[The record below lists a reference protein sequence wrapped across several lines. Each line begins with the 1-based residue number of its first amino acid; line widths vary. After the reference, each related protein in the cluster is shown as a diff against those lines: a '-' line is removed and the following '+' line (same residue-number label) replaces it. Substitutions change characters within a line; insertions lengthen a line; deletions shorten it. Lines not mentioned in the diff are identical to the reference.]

1 METVPNSPDSSV
13 GHLSNTRLRRRK
25 RGRVLRALLIALLT
39 WELVAWG
46 AARFLMARSELVSA
60 DVLVLLSGAADYA
73 ERAREAAELWREQ
86 RAPRI
91 LVTNDGTRGPWSE
104 TQQRN
109 LFFFERSVA
118 ELQREG
124 VPAESVYVLPT
135 EVTSTFQEAS
145 EVKAYA
151 EANRVRSVL
160 VVTSAYHSR
169 RALWTYRRVFTDSQ
183 IVIGL
188 SSGQATVNPAT
199 WWLTISGWQ
208 TVPVEYVK
216 LIYYQTHYR

>member
-1 METVPNSPDSSV
+1 
-13 GHLSNTRLRRRK
+13 
-25 RGRVLRALLIALLT
+25 LLT

-46 AARFLMARSELVSA
+46 AARFLMARSELASA

-73 ERAREAAELWREQ
+73 ERAREAAELWRER

-135 EVTSTFQEAS
+135 EVTSTYQEAN